1 MFAFKPVWYLP
12 ASILAIFLLYAF
24 AGVWYSAWAS
34 QHAELQH
41 FGVFDKILSQDTINA
56 LNRDKRLQ
64 HALIYLADD
73 VARRIYDFGEA
84 YDSTSLRDFGR
95 DLSGE
100 VAQWRGKPTQKKR
113 RRFLRGAESLFGG
126 GGRGITG
133 GGLDF
138 TGGLSSILQEGI
150 KNLGG
155 SIVDGLATPALFLG
169 IGIG

>member
-56 LNRDKRLQ
+56 LNGDKRLQ

-84 YDSTSLRDFGR
+84 YDSTL
-95 DLSGE
+95 GE
-100 VAQWRGKPTQKKR
+100 TLVERLHNGEGNRHRKR
-113 RRFLRGAESLFGG
+113 
-126 GGRGITG
+126 
-133 GGLDF
+133 
-138 TGGLSSILQEGI
+138 
-150 KNLGG
+150 GG
-155 SIVDGLATPALFLG
+155 SFYRVRKVYSVGVVEV
-169 IGIG
+169 